1 MSNLRE
7 GKGQNELTW
16 PHARWTRQESQSSDV
31 AEAGPDTVMG
41 ANRLLQEVIHGS
53 GRTQGFRTVS
63 NMSLSENCLSASRC
77 YLTPLA
83 LLLDVRLQGIVA
95 FHFVLPLDLISM
107 RGSKNAKNDAAGKA
121 TNNDMLLGFFACRLH
136 FVIQSRSRFLF
147 WTLVIVVPK
156 MRSQH
161 PGKPLSSVAVLRV
174 LPLHFLVIHIRF
186 GIDVILR
193 RRCNARIISN
203 KKW

>member
-136 FVIQSRSRFLF
+136 FVIQSRSRFFVLDPGHSCSEDEKPAPRKAIIQCGCPQGPSASLSGDPH
-147 WTLVIVVPK
+147 TL
-156 MRSQH
+156 RH
-161 PGKPLSSVAVLRV
+161 
-174 LPLHFLVIHIRF
+174 
-186 GIDVILR
+186 
-193 RRCNARIISN
+193 
-203 KKW
+203 